1 MRNLLVML
9 LAIIPL
15 FMVAKPKESMMDTYN
30 INRAY
35 EEGNKGN
42 YDEALEYFNK
52 EIKDHPKN
60 GFAYL
65 GIAGVQFEKKHYDKV
80 LDAVNMAIRL
90 LPKKQNTLLSTAYL
104 LRGQTMLETQ
114 DTVAAYSDMA
124 KAISIDPTFADAY
137 EKRGQLFYEQNR
149 YEEGNAEYSQLI
161 KVNPGSVMGYMG
173 LGRNAQAQ
181 ERYDDA
187 IAQFDKVIQMYPD
200 YSSGYSFRAESYL
213 SKKEYLN
220 AIDDICKA
228 LEIDSDAKAYRLM
241 FQFPAEQLN
250 LVVTKLKGLSA
261 KDPHTGE
268 YLYYSAQLYN
278 KVKEYNKAIDALKA
292 AFEIDARPVILEE
305 MSDNYFAMGDFTS
318 ALDCIDRAL
327 QMTPDDL
334 DLISSKADILGE
346 AGDYDGAIAEW
357 TKYID
362 MTPDFGGGY
371 YRRGWFKD
379 LSMKTDEALEDYN
392 MAIMLLPDYAYAHL
406 GKGDMLMRKG
416 QKEEALEAYRK
427 VVELDTIPNNNSCA
441 MYALLAL
448 GEKDKAIDFMNRVI
462 ENDSI
467 DNGNYYDAACFYCR
481 IGDLDKSLE
490 NLRVAL
496 EKGFRRFHH
505 IMADDDLVELRNTDG
520 FKSLMEEFD
529 KPITS
534 TESESSSESD
544 VIAERTEIPF
554 TPEGGCATVKCT
566 INDLPLSFIFD
577 TGASIVSLSQTEAN
591 FMLKNGYLSKKDMI
605 GTGRFTD
612 ANGDVSEG
620 TILNLREVD
629 FGGLKLKNVRAS
641 VVRNQK
647 APLLLGQTVL
657 GRLGKIEIDNKNQKL
672 IITPNR

>member
-15 FMVAKPKESMMDTYN
+15 LMVAKPKESMMDTYN

-35 EEGNKGN
+35 EEGSKGN

-65 GIAGVQFEKKHYDKV
+65 GIAGVQFEKKHYDEV
-80 LDAVNMAIRL
+80 LDAVNKAIRL

-114 DTVAAYSDMA
+114 DTVAAYFDMA

-137 EKRGQLFYEQNR
+137 EKRGQLFYEQHR
-149 YEEGNAEYSQLI
+149 YEESNSDYAQLV

-181 ERYDDA
+181 ERYDYA
-187 IAQFDKVIQMYPD
+187 ISQYDKVIQMYPD
-200 YSSGYSFRAESYL
+200 YSSGYSFRAESNL
-213 SKKEYLN
+213 SKKEYLK

-228 LEIDSDAKAYRLM
+228 LEIDSDAKAYMLL
-241 FQFPAEQLN
+241 FQFPSTQLN

-261 KDPHTGE
+261 KDPHTSE

-278 KVKEYNKAIDALKA
+278 KFKEYDKAIDALKS
-292 AFEIDARPVILEE
+292 AFEIDAQPIILEE
-305 MSDNYFAMGDFTS
+305 MSNSYFAMGDFTN
-318 ALDCIDRAL
+318 ALDCIDRAM

-346 AGDYDGAIAEW
+346 CGDYEGAIAEW
-357 TKYID
+357 SKFIEK
-362 MTPDFGGGY
+362 TPDFGGGY

-379 LSMKTDEALEDYN
+379 LSMKTDEALDDYN

-416 QKEEALEAYRK
+416 QKEEALESYRK
-427 VVELDTIPNNNSCA
+427 VVELDTVPNNNSCA

-448 GEKDKAIDFMNRVI
+448 GEKEKAIDFMNRVI
-462 ENDSI
+462 ENNSI

-481 IGDLDKSLE
+481 IGDLDKSLT
-490 NLRVAL
+490 NLRIAL

-505 IMADDDLVELRNTDG
+505 IQADDDLIELRKTDG
-520 FKSLMEEFD
+520 FKLLMEEFD
-529 KPITS
+529 KPIAIATN
-534 TESESSSESD
+534 ESSSEEP
-544 VIAERTEIPF
+544 VLGERTEIPF
-554 TPEGGCATVKCT
+554 IPEGGCATIKCT
-566 INDLPLSFIFD
+566 INNLPLSFIFD

-620 TILNLREVD
+620 TVLNLREVD
-629 FGGLKLKNVRAS
+629 FGGLKLNNVRAS

-672 IITPNR
+672 IITPN

>member
-9 LAIIPL
+9 LAIISL
-15 FMVAKPKESMMDTYN
+15 LMVAKPKESMMDTYN

-35 EEGNKGN
+35 EEGSKWN

-65 GIAGVQFEKKHYDKV
+65 GIAGVQFEKKHYDEV
-80 LDAVNMAIRL
+80 LDAVNKAIRL

-114 DTVAAYSDMA
+114 DTVATYSDMA

-137 EKRGQLFYEQNR
+137 EKRGQLFYEQHR
-149 YEEGNAEYSQLI
+149 YEESNSDYAQLV

-181 ERYDDA
+181 ERYDYA
-187 IAQFDKVIQMYPD
+187 ISQYDKVIQMYPD
-200 YSSGYSFRAESYL
+200 YSSGYSFRAESNL
-213 SKKEYLN
+213 SKKEYLK

-228 LEIDSDAKAYRLM
+228 LEIDSDAKAYRLL
-241 FQFPAEQLN
+241 FQFPSTQLN

-261 KDPHTGE
+261 KEPHTGE

-278 KVKEYNKAIDALKA
+278 KFKEYDKAIDALKS
-292 AFEIDARPVILEE
+292 AFEIDARLIILEE
-305 MSDNYFAMGDFTS
+305 MSKNYFAMGNFTN
-318 ALDCIDRAL
+318 ALDCIDRAM

-346 AGDYDGAIAEW
+346 CGDYEGAIAEW
-357 TKYID
+357 SKYIEK
-362 MTPDFGGGY
+362 TPDFGGGY

-416 QKEEALEAYRK
+416 QKEEALESYRK
-427 VVELDTIPNNNSCA
+427 VVELDTVPNNNSCA

-448 GEKDKAIDFMNRVI
+448 GEKEKAIDFMNRVI
-462 ENDSI
+462 ENNSI

-481 IGDLDKSLE
+481 IGDLDKSLT
-490 NLRVAL
+490 NLRIAL

-505 IMADDDLVELRNTDG
+505 IQADDDLIELRKTDG
-520 FKSLMEEFD
+520 FKLLMEEFD
-529 KPITS
+529 KPIAIATN
-534 TESESSSESD
+534 ESSSEEP
-544 VIAERTEIPF
+544 VLGERTEIPF
-554 TPEGGCATVKCT
+554 IPEGGCATIKCT
-566 INDLPLSFIFD
+566 INNLPLSFIFD

-620 TILNLREVD
+620 TVLNLREVD
-629 FGGLKLKNVRAS
+629 FGGLKLNNVRAS

-672 IITPNR
+672 IITPN

>member
-15 FMVAKPKESMMDTYN
+15 LMVAKPKESMMYTYN

-35 EEGNKGN
+35 EEGSKGN

-65 GIAGVQFEKKHYDKV
+65 GIAGVQFEKKHYDEV
-80 LDAVNMAIRL
+80 LDAVKKAIRL

-137 EKRGQLFYEQNR
+137 ENRGQLFYEQHR
-149 YEEGNAEYSQLI
+149 YEESNSDYAQLV

-181 ERYDDA
+181 ERYDYA
-187 IAQFDKVIQMYPD
+187 ISQYDKVIQMYPD
-200 YSSGYSFRAESYL
+200 YSLGYSFRAESNL
-213 SKKEYLN
+213 SKKEYLK

-228 LEIDSDAKAYRLM
+228 LEIDSDAKAYRLL
-241 FQFPAEQLN
+241 FQFPSTQLN

-278 KVKEYNKAIDALKA
+278 KFKEYDKAIDALKS
-292 AFEIDARPVILEE
+292 AFEIDARPIILEE
-305 MSDNYFAMGDFTS
+305 MSENYFAMGDFTN
-318 ALDCIDRAL
+318 ALDCIDRAM

-346 AGDYDGAIAEW
+346 CGDYEGAIAEW
-357 TKYID
+357 SKYIEK
-362 MTPDFGGGY
+362 TPDFGGGY

-406 GKGDMLMRKG
+406 GKGDMLMRRG
-416 QKEEALEAYRK
+416 QKEEALESYRK
-427 VVELDTIPNNNSCA
+427 VVELDTVPNNNSCA

-448 GEKDKAIDFMNRVI
+448 GEKEKAIDFMNRVI

-481 IGDLDKSLE
+481 IGDLDKSLT
-490 NLRVAL
+490 NLRIAL

-505 IMADDDLVELRNTDG
+505 IQADDLIELRKTDG
-520 FKSLMEEFD
+520 FKLLMEEFD
-529 KPITS
+529 KPIAIATN
-534 TESESSSESD
+534 ESSSEEP
-544 VIAERTEIPF
+544 VLGERTEIPF
-554 TPEGGCATVKCT
+554 IPEGGCATIKCT
-566 INDLPLSFIFD
+566 INNLPLSFIFD

-629 FGGLKLKNVRAS
+629 FGGLKLNNVRAS

-647 APLLLGQTVL
+647 ASLLLGQTVL
-657 GRLGKIEIDNKNQKL
+657 GRLGKIEIDNTNQKL
-672 IITPNR
+672 IITQNR

>member
-15 FMVAKPKESMMDTYN
+15 LMVAKPKESMMDTYN

-35 EEGNKGN
+35 EEGSKGN

-52 EIKDHPKN
+52 KIKDHPKN

-65 GIAGVQFEKKHYDKV
+65 GIAGVQFEKKHYDEV
-80 LDAVNMAIRL
+80 LDAVNKAIRL
-90 LPKKQNTLLSTAYL
+90 LPKKQNTLLSSAYL
-104 LRGQTMLETQ
+104 LRGQTMLVIQ

-137 EKRGQLFYEQNR
+137 EKRGQLFYEQHR
-149 YEEGNAEYSQLI
+149 YEESNSDYAQLVNI
-161 KVNPGSVMGYMG
+161 NPGSVMGYMG

-181 ERYDDA
+181 ERYDYA
-187 IAQFDKVIQMYPD
+187 ISQYDKVIQMYPD
-200 YSSGYSFRAESYL
+200 YSSGYSFRADSYL
-213 SKKEYLN
+213 SKKEYLK
-220 AIDDICKA
+220 AINDICKA
-228 LEIDSDAKAYRLM
+228 LEIDSDAKAYRLL
-241 FQFPAEQLN
+241 FQFPSTQLN
-250 LVVTKLKGLSA
+250 LVVTKLNGLSA

-278 KVKEYNKAIDALKA
+278 KFREYDKAVDALKN
-292 AFEIDARPVILEE
+292 AFEIDARPIILEE
-305 MSDNYFAMGDFTS
+305 MSENYFAMGDFTN
-318 ALDCIDRAL
+318 ALDCIDRAM

-346 AGDYDGAIAEW
+346 CGDYEGAIAEW
-357 TKYID
+357 SKYIEK
-362 MTPDFGGGY
+362 TPDFGGGY

-379 LSMKTDEALEDYN
+379 LSMKIDEALEDYN

-416 QKEEALEAYRK
+416 QKEEALESYRK
-427 VVELDTIPNNNSCA
+427 VVELDTVPNNNSCA
-441 MYALLAL
+441 MHALLAL
-448 GEKDKAIDFMNRVI
+448 GEKEKAIDFMNRVI

-481 IGDLDKSLE
+481 IGDLDKSLT
-490 NLRVAL
+490 NLRIAL

-505 IMADDDLVELRNTDG
+505 IQADDDLIELRKTDG
-520 FKSLMEEFD
+520 FKLLMEEFD
-529 KPITS
+529 KPVAEATN
-534 TESESSSESD
+534 ESGSEEI
-544 VIAERTEIPF
+544 VLGERTEIPF
-554 TPEGGCATVKCT
+554 IPEGGCATVKCT
-566 INDLPLSFIFD
+566 INNLPLSFIFD

-620 TILNLREVD
+620 TILNLREVV
-629 FGGLKLKNVRAS
+629 FGGLKLNNVRAS